1 LEGSLNRRENGQRGP
16 RERRKRELSLEEI
29 GFLNT
34 TNRKR
39 NGGIKKK
46 TRITKSQAVTQGSAL
61 LAFSNTL

>member
-1 LEGSLNRRENGQRGP
+1 MEGSLNRRENGQRGP

-46 TRITKSQAVTQGSAL
+46 NRNHYKPGRNAGLSVIGVL
-61 LAFSNTL
+61 